1 MAGETA
7 QIHIDPLVLSDT
19 FNTWFDRSNELINS
33 INQNVVW
40 DIAGL
45 TSVQIISGVTG
56 GNYNGVKSIG
66 IALGAG
72 ITHTVSG
79 IGLDILGLPTG
90 LTTGTTGTTAQWG
103 GIDPLDYI
111 AIYDTGTSSV
121 RKLEARY
128 AVPYILTPTKTTET
142 TPNVNDNVGRKLWIE
157 GDLVVAGN
165 LTVSGDRSV
174 ISSQNIAM
182 EDKNIELAYQQSAF
196 IGITGV
202 SAGTYLQQFNILGV
216 SITGPVG
223 ATAYYWVAGVTTFT
237 ANTATVIAHVR
248 SITGAFTTAAAGTT
262 GRIEIGSVYLKGDP
276 TDLQTGGLLKIG
288 DIGAAGMTS
297 LVTNEQG
304 LTNSYMSDVDLD
316 RAGLT
321 IKGASG
327 DKQWIWLNNQN
338 VWKGE
343 NIGVFSSGYVHTSKF
358 RNDVGLTSTNT
369 SWNRFVFQGSSGT
382 AAKTTVVLASDG
394 EGEWSLVK
402 GKTGSVGLTGET
414 LQLLYLTGSGVPTS
428 LIAAEFTPY
437 TSGPLG
443 ITSTAGGSA
452 SSWAKYLNA
461 DFLDGAGGATA
472 PTPNS
477 IPISDSR
484 GYIGEEWL
492 EASSCRKV
500 VNQTAHGLTTG
511 MAVRYITSTGY
522 THASWVDSV
531 TSKSVGVVES
541 IPNANS
547 FVVNSGGY
555 VRGLPGTW
563 LANTLYYLG
572 TTGGLTT
579 TYPPINTYYK
589 PTFNCTT
596 TSGEGYIID
605 DFAELQITGQTDVVY
620 LRGLVPVGTIQAY
633 AGTEAGL
640 PSYDTNKK
648 SWVFCDGRA
657 ISLTGYYDLYSV
669 IGDTYYARGKVTSAE
684 SGTLAVTM
692 DGGTR
697 GLVVG
702 NLVSVGLDLGTQG
715 NPVSL
720 TSGTVSSVSSG
731 VITVSGITTTGN
743 FSVAAG
749 AVNVRVQGRRD
760 DSTAQSVFFVPDF
773 RLRFP
778 VGASGSQ
785 PFAGR
790 IGDTLVAGTT
800 AYAGG
805 LGLGWTGSTT
815 GGSIATNWIIRA
827 QQTLDAVVLTGHNH
841 NTTYVRH
848 DINTQSETS
857 GAIPSAGATAR
868 YNART
873 NIAAVSTE
881 TNNTVT
887 GTLAMTNIISA
898 TSVTSGA
905 LTVAGG
911 VGISGALYVG
921 KLSTFVAGLS
931 SYSLYVS
938 SNSTL
943 VGALTVSGVSTLA
956 GLTASSL
963 DITGTSRFA
972 GNVVFGKETTH
983 GATATFTTITADNIV
998 ASTSI
1003 RIGAVA
1009 GGGSSIV
1016 VAGVSTLEGITAN
1029 YLHIAQGIT
1038 AIGNLTVGGNTTL
1051 AGLTATTVRTR
1062 GLSATSLDVSGVSRL
1077 GDITSN
1083 GITSTGAIS
1092 TTKNISMDGSLN
1104 VGGVSNIAGLTATG
1118 NLNIGGT
1125 SKFSGN
1131 VVFSK
1136 ETSHGATATFVG
1148 LTAQDIFATTL
1159 KIGGVNFTSTSSTL
1173 QSAAASSLAVSGL
1186 ITAPTITATT
1196 FTGAL
1201 VGNASTATTVVQPT
1215 QSVITRVGTLTE
1227 LAVSGSLT
1235 AAASLSVVGVS
1246 TLAGVTAT
1254 SLWVSGGLT
1263 AASTLRV
1270 VGVSTLAGV
1279 NADSLAVV
1287 GVSTLAQ
1294 LNAVGVN
1301 VSGGVTANSTL
1312 KVVGAST
1319 LAGVTADAL
1328 NVVGNTTLGTATV
1341 VGAATV
1347 GGLLTSQSLNVS
1359 GVSTLGQA
1367 NAVGVNVSGGVTAN
1381 STLKVV
1387 GVATLSGVTAT
1398 YLYVS
1403 GGVTASFIDILGNG
1417 YFAGKVGIG
1426 IKGAGEALEVVG
1438 TIISRGDMYSVGT
1451 FTSTSIN
1458 MRPPVHGQTG
1468 GATSH
1473 VWKMQSEKGMF
1484 NGGAFSSTGLTSI
1497 AGVKGLTAFTMNA
1510 TSMGTPNGV
1519 YTIDPGC
1526 GIQIESGTVITIETG
1541 YNWKIL

>member
-40 DIAGL
+40 DVAGL
-45 TSVQIISGVTG
+45 TSVQIISGGTG

-79 IGLDILGLPTG
+79 IGLDILGLSTG

-103 GIDPLDYI
+103 GINPLDYI

-128 AVPYILTPTKTTET
+128 AVPYILTPTKTTDT

-223 ATAYYWVAGVTTFT
+223 TTAYYWAAGVTTFT

-248 SITGAFTTAAAGTT
+248 SITGGYVTTAEGTT

-316 RAGLT
+316 RAGLI

-358 RNDVGLTSTNT
+358 RNDYGLTTTNT

-461 DFLDGAGGATA
+461 DFLDGAGGSTA
-472 PTPNS
+472 SAANS
-477 IPISDSR
+477 IPVSDNR
-484 GYIGEEWL
+484 GRITGDWL
-492 EASSCRKV
+492 EASANRQLIS
-500 VNQTAHGLTTG
+500 QTAHGLTAG
-511 MAVRYITSTGY
+511 MAVRYVTGAFTGY

-541 IPNANS
+541 ILNANS

-555 VRGLPGTW
+555 VKGMSGTW

-579 TYPPINTYYK
+579 TYPPTNTYYK

-648 SWVFCDGRA
+648 SWVLCDGRA

-669 IGDTYYARGKVTSAE
+669 IGNTYYARGKVTSAA
-684 SGTLAVTM
+684 SGALSVTM

-715 NPVSL
+715 DPVSL

-743 FSVAAG
+743 FPPNVS
-749 AVNVRVQGRRD
+749 VRVQGRRD

-827 QQTLDAVVLTGHNH
+827 QQTLDAVIITGHNH

-848 DINTQSETS
+848 DISTQSETS

-938 SNSTL
+938 SNSTV

-956 GLTASSL
+956 GLTA
-963 DITGTSRFA
+963 
-972 GNVVFGKETTH
+972 
-983 GATATFTTITADNIV
+983 
-998 ASTSI
+998 
-1003 RIGAVA
+1003 
-1009 GGGSSIV
+1009 
-1016 VAGVSTLEGITAN
+1016 
-1029 YLHIAQGIT
+1029 
-1038 AIGNLTVGGNTTL
+1038 
-1051 AGLTATTVRTR
+1051 
-1062 GLSATSLDVSGVSRL
+1062 
-1077 GDITSN
+1077 
-1083 GITSTGAIS
+1083 
-1092 TTKNISMDGSLN
+1092 
-1104 VGGVSNIAGLTATG
+1104 TG
-1118 NLNIGGT
+1118 NLNIGGS

-1148 LTAQDIFATTL
+1148 LTAQDISTTTL

-1186 ITAPTITATT
+1186 ITASTITATT

-1201 VGNASTATTVVQPT
+1201 VGNASTATTVTQPT
-1215 QSVITRVGTLTE
+1215 QSVITRVGTLTG

-1235 AAASLSVVGVS
+1235 AGGSLSVVGVS
-1246 TLAGVTAT
+1246 TLADVQAT
-1254 SLWVSGGLT
+1254 SLYVSGMILSP

-1270 VGVSTLAGV
+1270 VGSTTLAGV
-1279 NADSLAVV
+1279 TADSLAVV

-1294 LNAVGVN
+1294 LNASGVN
-1301 VSGGVTANSTL
+1301 VSGGVTAGGRLN
-1312 KVVGAST
+1312 VVGVST
-1319 LAGVTADAL
+1319 LAGVSASSVYVSGGFTAGGRL
-1328 NVVGNTTLGTATV
+1328 TV
-1341 VGAATV
+1341 A
-1347 GGLLTSQSLNVS
+1347 
-1359 GVSTLGQA
+1359 GVSTLAQL
-1367 NAVGVNVSGGVTAN
+1367 NASGVNVSGGVTAGGRLN
-1381 STLKVV
+1381 VV
-1387 GVATLSGVTAT
+1387 GVSTLAAVTAT
-1398 YLYVS
+1398 TLDASVVNVS
-1403 GGVTASFIDILGNG
+1403 GSVNIPIASGTLNVAGQATIGTIVTGGIGVSDSISVSNSVNVTNAVNVGGRLTVVGVSTLAQLNAVAVNVSGLSTLTQVNCTDKLNVSGPVVFSTGNG
-1417 YFAGKVGIG
+1417 TLQVS
-1426 IKGAGEALEVVG
+1426 GAATFLQSVQAFSLNVNQN
-1438 TIISRGDMYSVGT
+1438 ISSNS
-1451 FTSTSIN
+1451 FTSNTATIN
-1458 MRPPVHGQTG
+1458 TATISNHATIATLLVPG
-1468 GATSH
+1468 GATINSNTTIGGSLLLAKWTNGS
-1473 VWKMQSEKGMF
+1473 VTPRSYIQS
-1484 NGGAFSSTGLTSI
+1484 TVPT
-1497 AGVKGLTAFTMNA
+1497 TASGF
-1510 TSMGTPNGV
+1510 PNG
-1519 YTIDPGC
+1519 
-1526 GIQIESGTVITIETG
+1526 TVW
-1541 YNWKIL
+1541 YVV

>member
-7 QIHIDPLVLSDT
+7 QIHIDSLVFTDT
-19 FNTWFDRSNELINS
+19 FNTWFDRTNQVINS

-40 DIAGL
+40 DVAGL
-45 TSVQIISGVTG
+45 TSVQIISGITAG
-56 GNYNGVKSIG
+56 KYNGVKSIG

-90 LTTGTTGTTAQWG
+90 LTTGTTANSAVWG
-103 GIDPLDYI
+103 GIDPLDYV

-128 AVPYILTPTKTTET
+128 AVPYILTPTKTLDTS
-142 TPNVNDNVGRKLWIE
+142 PSLINSAGRKLWIE

-202 SAGTYLQQFNILGV
+202 SASTYLRQNSILGV

-223 ATAYYWVAGVTTFT
+223 TTAYYWAAGVTTFT

-248 SITGAFTTAAAGTT
+248 SITGAYTTVAAGTT

-288 DIGAAGMTS
+288 DVGAAGMTS

-304 LTNSYMSDVDLD
+304 ITNNFMSNTDLD

-327 DKQWIWLNNQN
+327 DKQWIWLNTGN

-343 NIGVFSSGYVHTSKF
+343 NIGVFSSGYVYTSKF
-358 RNDVGLTSTNT
+358 RNDVGLTTTNT

-428 LIAAEFTPY
+428 LIAAEVTPY

-443 ITSTAGGSA
+443 ITSSAGGSA

-461 DFLDGAGGATA
+461 DFLDGAGGSTA

-484 GYIGEEWL
+484 GYLGEEWL

-500 VNQTAHGLTTG
+500 VTQAAHGLTTG

-579 TYPPINTYYK
+579 TYPPTNTYYK

-605 DFAELQITGQTDVVY
+605 DFAELQITGQTDIVY

-640 PSYDTNKK
+640 PSYDTDKK

-657 ISLTGYYDLYSV
+657 ISLTGYYDLYTV
-669 IGDTYYARGKVTSAE
+669 IGDTYYARGVVTSAP
-684 SGTLAVTM
+684 SGALTITV
-692 DGGTR
+692 DGGAR
-697 GLVVG
+697 GLVAG
-702 NLVSVGLDLGTQG
+702 NLVSVDVETGTSTATAG
-715 NPVSL
+715 L
-720 TSGTVSSVSSG
+720 TSGSVSLISG
-731 VITVSGITTTGN
+731 NTVTISGITTQAPFTSGTY
-743 FSVAAG
+743 VKLL
-749 AVNVRVQGRRD
+749 GRRD

-773 RLRFP
+773 RSRIP

-790 IGDTLVAGTT
+790 IGNALVAGTT
-800 AYAGG
+800 SYAGG
-805 LGLGWTGSTT
+805 LGLGYTGSTT
-815 GGSIATNWIIRA
+815 GGTIATNWIIRA
-827 QQTLDAVVLTGHNH
+827 QQGLDAVVLTGHNH
-841 NTTYVRH
+841 NSTYVRH
-848 DINTQSETS
+848 DISTQSETT
-857 GAIPSAGATAR
+857 GAIGTAGATAR
-868 YNART
+868 HNART

-887 GTLAMTNIISA
+887 GTLAMTSTISSI
-898 TSVTSGA
+898 SVTSGA

-911 VGISGALYVG
+911 VGISGALNVAR
-921 KLSTFVAGLS
+921 LSSFVAGLS
-931 SYSLYVS
+931 SYSSYVS
-938 SNSTL
+938 TNST
-943 VGALTVSGVSTLA
+943 VIGALTVSGVSTLA
-956 GLTASSL
+956 GLTATSL
-963 DITGTSRFA
+963 DITGASRFA
-972 GNVVFGKETTH
+972 GTAVFAKTANFAGEVTH
-983 GATATFTTITADNIV
+983 GTTANFTAITANTIV
-998 ASTSI
+998 ATTSI

-1016 VAGVSTLEGITAN
+1016 VAGVSTLEGITAE
-1029 YLHIAQGIT
+1029 YLHTAYGIT
-1038 AIGNLTVGGNTTL
+1038 AMGSLTVKGNTNL
-1051 AGLTATTVRTR
+1051 SGLTATTIHTG
-1062 GLSATSLDVSGVSRL
+1062 GLSATSLDVSA
-1077 GDITSN
+1077 N
-1083 GITSTGAIS
+1083 
-1092 TTKNISMDGSLN
+1092 
-1104 VGGVSNIAGLTATG
+1104 
-1118 NLNIGGT
+1118 
-1125 SKFSGN
+1125 
-1131 VVFSK
+1131 
-1136 ETSHGATATFVG
+1136 
-1148 LTAQDIFATTL
+1148 
-1159 KIGGVNFTSTSSTL
+1159 
-1173 QSAAASSLAVSGL
+1173 
-1186 ITAPTITATT
+1186 TT
-1196 FTGAL
+1196 FAGSVTIK
-1201 VGNASTATTVVQPT
+1201 NWTT
-1215 QSVITRVGTLTE
+1215 
-1227 LAVSGSLT
+1227 
-1235 AAASLSVVGVS
+1235 
-1246 TLAGVTAT
+1246 
-1254 SLWVSGGLT
+1254 
-1263 AASTLRV
+1263 
-1270 VGVSTLAGV
+1270 
-1279 NADSLAVV
+1279 
-1287 GVSTLAQ
+1287 
-1294 LNAVGVN
+1294 
-1301 VSGGVTANSTL
+1301 
-1312 KVVGAST
+1312 
-1319 LAGVTADAL
+1319 
-1328 NVVGNTTLGTATV
+1328 
-1341 VGAATV
+1341 
-1347 GGLLTSQSLNVS
+1347 
-1359 GVSTLGQA
+1359 
-1367 NAVGVNVSGGVTAN
+1367 
-1381 STLKVV
+1381 
-1387 GVATLSGVTAT
+1387 
-1398 YLYVS
+1398 
-1403 GGVTASFIDILGNG
+1403 
-1417 YFAGKVGIG
+1417 GKVPP
-1426 IKGAGEALEVVG
+1426 ALYIQTTPPTDMTNFANG
-1438 TIISRGDMYSVGT
+1438 TIWFV
-1451 FTSTSIN
+1451 
-1458 MRPPVHGQTG
+1458 V
-1468 GATSH
+1468 
-1473 VWKMQSEKGMF
+1473 
-1484 NGGAFSSTGLTSI
+1484 
-1497 AGVKGLTAFTMNA
+1497 
-1510 TSMGTPNGV
+1510 
-1519 YTIDPGC
+1519 
-1526 GIQIESGTVITIETG
+1526 
-1541 YNWKIL
+1541 

>member
-33 INQNVVW
+33 INRNVVW

-45 TSVQIISGVTG
+45 TSVQIISGMSS

-79 IGLDILGLPTG
+79 IGLDIYGLPTG

-128 AVPYILTPTKTTET
+128 AVPYILTPTKTTDT
-142 TPNVNDNVGRKLWIE
+142 TPNVNDKVGRKLWIE

-202 SAGTYLQQFNILGV
+202 SASTYLRQNTVEGL

-223 ATAYYWVAGVTTFT
+223 VTAYYWAAGVTTFT

-248 SITGAFTTAAAGTT
+248 SITGAYVTTAAGTT

-276 TDLQTGGLLKIG
+276 TNLQTGGLLKIG

-304 LTNSYMSDVDLD
+304 LTNSYMSDTDLD

-327 DKQWIWLNNQN
+327 DKEWIWLNNQN

-443 ITSTAGGSA
+443 ITSTAGVSA
-452 SSWAKYLNA
+452 TSWAKYLNA
-461 DFLDGAGGATA
+461 DFLDGAGGSTA
-472 PTPNS
+472 SAANS
-477 IPISDSR
+477 IPVSDNR
-484 GYIGEEWL
+484 GRITGDWL
-492 EASSCRKV
+492 EAAANRQLIT
-500 VNQTAHGLTTG
+500 QTAHGLTAG
-511 MAVRYITSTGY
+511 MAVRYVTGAFTGY
-522 THASWVDSV
+522 THASWVDSA

-555 VRGLPGTW
+555 VKGMSGTW

-579 TYPPINTYYK
+579 TYPPTNTYYK
-589 PTFNCTT
+589 PIFNCTT
-596 TSGEGYIID
+596 TTGEGYIID
-605 DFAELQITGQTDVVY
+605 DFAELQITGQTDLVY
-620 LRGLVPVGTIQAY
+620 IRGLVPVGTIQAY

-640 PSYDTNKK
+640 PSYDTDKR
-648 SWVFCDGRA
+648 SWVLCDGRA

-669 IGDTYYARGKVTSAE
+669 IGDTYYARGVVTSSEGGA
-684 SGTLAVTM
+684 LAVTM

-702 NLVSVGLDLGTQG
+702 NLVSVGLDLGTVG

-720 TSGTVSSVSSG
+720 TSGTVSVVSSG
-731 VITVSGITTTGN
+731 VITVSGITTSTGN
-743 FSVAAG
+743 FSAG
-749 AVNVRVQGRRD
+749 AYVRVQGRRD

-773 RLRFP
+773 RSRIP

-790 IGDTLVAGTT
+790 IGNALVAGTT

-841 NTTYVRH
+841 NSTYVRH
-848 DINTQSETS
+848 DISTQSETS
-857 GAIPSAGATAR
+857 GVIPSAGATAR

-887 GTLAMTNIISA
+887 GTFAMTNTTTS

-911 VGISGALYVG
+911 VGISGALYVARA
-921 KLSTFVAGLS
+921 STFMAGLS
-931 SYSLYVS
+931 SYSSYVS
-938 SNSTL
+938 TNSTV
-943 VGALTVSGVSTLA
+943 VGTLTVSGVSTLA

-963 DITGTSRFA
+963 DVTGTSRFA
-972 GNVVFGKETTH
+972 GNVVFSKETTH
-983 GATATFTTITADNIV
+983 GATATFGTITADNIV

-1009 GGGSSIV
+1009 GGGSSII

-1029 YLHIAQGIT
+1029 YIYLARGIT
-1038 AIGNLTVGGNTTL
+1038 AMGNLTVAGDSTLTTVTSSRIFVSS
-1051 AGLTATTVRTR
+1051 LTATTLHTTGV
-1062 GLSATSLDVSGVSRL
+1062 ATL
-1077 GDITSN
+1077 
-1083 GITSTGAIS
+1083 
-1092 TTKNISMDGSLN
+1092 
-1104 VGGVSNIAGLTATG
+1104 
-1118 NLNIGGT
+1118 
-1125 SKFSGN
+1125 
-1131 VVFSK
+1131 
-1136 ETSHGATATFVG
+1136 
-1148 LTAQDIFATTL
+1148 
-1159 KIGGVNFTSTSSTL
+1159 
-1173 QSAAASSLAVSGL
+1173 
-1186 ITAPTITATT
+1186 
-1196 FTGAL
+1196 
-1201 VGNASTATTVVQPT
+1201 
-1215 QSVITRVGTLTE
+1215 
-1227 LAVSGSLT
+1227 
-1235 AAASLSVVGVS
+1235 
-1246 TLAGVTAT
+1246 
-1254 SLWVSGGLT
+1254 
-1263 AASTLRV
+1263 
-1270 VGVSTLAGV
+1270 
-1279 NADSLAVV
+1279 
-1287 GVSTLAQ
+1287 
-1294 LNAVGVN
+1294 
-1301 VSGGVTANSTL
+1301 GGVTAS
-1312 KVVGAST
+1312 
-1319 LAGVTADAL
+1319 
-1328 NVVGNTTLGTATV
+1328 
-1341 VGAATV
+1341 
-1347 GGLLTSQSLNVS
+1347 SLNVS
-1359 GVSTLGQA
+1359 GNTILNGTIATQLVASSINTG
-1367 NAVGVNVSGGVTAN
+1367 
-1381 STLKVV
+1381 TLKAT
-1387 GVATLSGVTAT
+1387 GISTLSGVTAT

-1403 GGVTASFIDILGNG
+1403 GGITSGSLDVLGDA
-1417 YFAGKVGIG
+1417 YFKDQVGIG
-1426 IKGAGEALEVVG
+1426 IKDATESLEVVG
-1438 TIISRGDMYSVGT
+1438 NIISRGNMYSVGSFNAT
-1451 FTSTSIN
+1451 NIN
-1458 MRPPVHGQTG
+1458 MMPPVHGPAG

-1473 VWKMQSEKGMF
+1473 VWKMEAEKGMF
-1484 NGGAFSSTGLTSI
+1484 NGGLFSSTVLTTI
-1497 AGVKGLTAFTMNA
+1497 AGVKGVTGFVMNQTTMGVA
-1510 TSMGTPNGV
+1510 NGV
-1519 YTIDPGC
+1519 YSVDPGS
-1526 GIQIESGTVITIETG
+1526 GIQIESGTVITIDTG